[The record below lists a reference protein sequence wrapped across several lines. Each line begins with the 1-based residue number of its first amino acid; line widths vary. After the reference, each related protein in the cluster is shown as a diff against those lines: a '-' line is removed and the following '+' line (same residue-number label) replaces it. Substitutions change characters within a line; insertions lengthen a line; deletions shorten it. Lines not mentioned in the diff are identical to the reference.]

1 MYLTIRY
8 FTYIHVIKLFYHVI
22 TYHQSET
29 TEMQWIDGKTASK
42 YIYIKHIMFSYL
54 QMYNE
59 NHNTNA
65 VSVFSN
71 FIAAVYIHI
80 STGIKPDR
88 KVIRQVISYVLW
100 GFFFSAFICYST
112 RSLKIIR

>member
-1 MYLTIRY
+1 
-8 FTYIHVIKLFYHVI
+8 
-22 TYHQSET
+22 
-29 TEMQWIDGKTASK
+29 
-42 YIYIKHIMFSYL
+42 MFSYL

-100 GFFFSAFICYST
+100 GFFQLLYVI
-112 RSLKIIR
+112 RRGHLKSFADP